1 MSILSFML
9 LYVVG
14 IPISTLLHEIGHA
27 LGVIVCSKER
37 AHVYLGAKNLPE
49 NLRIGRIHFHIRW
62 GLFGFCTPQKGSSL
76 TRKQSLGFI
85 AGGPIMTLAVLL
97 FASYLARYFAAYAG
111 IHYFFNSLFYL
122 NTFQFLATA
131 VPLIYPKWYKPYAG
145 LPSDGY
151 QMLSLLKKNI

>member
-37 AHVYLGAKNLPE
+37 AHVYLGAKILPE
-49 NLRIGRIHFHIRW
+49 SFRVGRIHFHIRW
-62 GLFGFCTPQKGSSL
+62 GLFGFCTPQNRSSL

-97 FASYLARYFAAYAG
+97 FASYLAVILLLMQGYTIFSIA
-111 IHYFFNSLFYL
+111 FF
-122 NTFQFLATA
+122 
-131 VPLIYPKWYKPYAG
+131 I
-145 LPSDGY
+145 
-151 QMLSLLKKNI
+151 

>member
-37 AHVYLGAKNLPE
+37 AHVYLGAKNFPE

-62 GLFGFCTPQKGSSL
+62 GFFGFCTPQKGSSL

-97 FASYLARYFAAYAG
+97 CASYLARYFTDYAG
-111 IHYFFNSLFYL
+111 IHYFLMAFFIGILFN
-122 NTFQFLATA
+122 FLQQHTR
-131 VPLIYPKWYKPYAG
+131 
-145 LPSDGY
+145 
-151 QMLSLLKKNI
+151 

>member
-1 MSILSFML
+1 
-9 LYVVG
+9 
-14 IPISTLLHEIGHA
+14 LHEIGHA
-27 LGVIVCSKER
+27 LGVILCSKER

-97 FASYLARYFAAYAG
+97 FASYLARYFAAPFLFE
-111 IHYFFNSLFYL
+111 YFSISCNSSPANLSKMVSPM
-122 NTFQFLATA
+122 Q
-131 VPLIYPKWYKPYAG
+131 VYP
-145 LPSDGY
+145 
-151 QMLSLLKKNI
+151 QMAIRC

>member
-37 AHVYLGAKNLPE
+37 AHVYLGAKILPE
-49 NLRIGRIHFHIRW
+49 SLRVGRIYFHIRR
-62 GLFGFCTPQKGSSL
+62 GFFGFCTPQNGSSL

-97 FASYLARYFAAYAG
+97 FASYLACYFAAPFLFE
-111 IHYFFNSLFYL
+111 YFSISCNSSPA
-122 NTFQFLATA
+122 N
-131 VPLIYPKWYKPYAG
+131 
-145 LPSDGY
+145 
-151 QMLSLLKKNI
+151 LSKMV

>member
-14 IPISTLLHEIGHA
+14 IPFSTLLHEIGHA

-37 AHVYLGAKNLPE
+37 VHVYLGAKNLPE
-49 NLRIGRIHFHIRW
+49 NGRIGRMHFHIRW
-62 GLFGFCTPQKGSSL
+62 GFFGYCTLQKGSSL
-76 TRKQSLGFI
+76 RRKQMLGFM
-85 AGGPIMTLAVLL
+85 AGGPIMTLLL
-97 FASYLARYFAAYAG
+97 LLIASYLARYFAAYAG
-111 IHYFFNSLFYL
+111 IHYFFNGLFYL

-131 VPLIYPKWYKPYAG
+131 IPLIYPNWYKPYAG

-151 QMLSLLKKNI
+151 QILRLLKRNI

>member
-1 MSILSFML
+1 MLSFML

-14 IPISTLLHEIGHA
+14 IPISTLLHEIGHT

-37 AHVYLGAKNLPE
+37 VHVYLGAKHLPE

-62 GLFGFCTPQKGSSL
+62 GLFGFCTPQQGSSL

-97 FASYLARYFAAYAG
+97 FASYLARYFAA
-111 IHYFFNSLFYL
+111 LFYL

-151 QMLSLLKKNI
+151 